1 MSAEP
6 LSLDEVIQRY
16 TVLQP
21 PPNRLTLYAWR
32 EVLGLSPEDAR
43 DAHEHGVRF
52 LQTVERFWT
61 DEKRRHRDVNV
72 WLLRGRQEPDPVTE
86 EMREACR
93 TWLSRHARTVQ
104 EEVLPAQGFSRIYS
118 LWEPGNP
125 RGGCQVWQRGEERL
139 FVDDDRSGWAY
150 ALSAM
155 SPEEWEEFA
164 RSVDVGDKFALLCSL
179 IEAMNGLAGPE
190 IPEDERLTQED
201 LDPDCNN
208 AYDKG
213 YPPLPEYLQTL
224 QDETLITWGG
234 WESPPVQ
241 ALMEALQGL
250 EWEDLGAA
258 IALANLKLGRLSP

>member
-21 PPNRLTLYAWR
+21 PPDRLTLYAWR
-32 EVLGLSPEDAR
+32 EALGLDPETAQDSQ
-43 DAHEHGVRF
+43 EHAYWFFTVIQRF
-52 LQTVERFWT
+52 RTS
-61 DEKRRHRDVNV
+61 EKRYHRDINL
-72 WLLRGRQEPDPVTE
+72 WLLKERREPEPVTE
-86 EMREACR
+86 EMIQACR
-93 TWLSRHARTVQ
+93 DWLGRHARTV
-104 EEVLPAQGFSRIYS
+104 EEEILPAQGFSLAYALGS
-118 LWEPGNP
+118 PED
-125 RGGCQVWQRGEERL
+125 GGCRVWERGEERL
-139 FVDDDRSGWAY
+139 FVNDHRSGWAY

-164 RSVDVGDKFALLCSL
+164 RSVDVDDKYALLCRL

-190 IPEDERLTQED
+190 VPEDERLTQED
-201 LDPDCNN
+201 VDPDRTN
-208 AYDKG
+208 AYDEG
-213 YPPLPEYLQTL
+213 YPPLAEYLQTL
-224 QDETLITWGG
+224 QDETTLQAGRV

-241 ALMEALQGL
+241 ALLEALQGL